1 MSNPQQQ
8 RLIGKIIADRYRIVE
23 QIGEGGMGA
32 VYLAEHLA
40 LHKQVA
46 LKVVHAEHASN
57 PELAARFS
65 REAMATSRIEH
76 PNVISAID
84 FGTLPDGTAYLAVQ
98 LVRGPTLT
106 RVLAAEGPLQWP
118 RAVAIA
124 SQIADALSA
133 AHGHGIVHRDLKPDN
148 VLLQYLDDGGEL
160 VKVLDFGVA
169 KFSSEASLPQ
179 AASPA
184 VTQIGFIVGTPG
196 YMAPE
201 QALGTN
207 ADERSDLY
215 SLGVILWEC
224 IVGRPL
230 WVAPDLQRLV
240 ERQLVENPAR
250 LRASS
255 PDATIPPLLDDL
267 VMRLLSRRASERP
280 GDAAAVRDALR
291 EFLTLAAEEH
301 QRWRTGARP
310 VPSSVRPDKP
320 LSVRPPLPLRHSKG
334 PVSPVP
340 SKSGAPRPGAPKS
353 GTSAAARPTG
363 VSSRP
368 PRLLVRHSR
377 AAWVFSGLLA
387 AILLTGVLLVS
398 TGAIELRP
406 KGGVQAVA
414 QQVER
419 ELNLPAGALSGP
431 PTKSGLPASL
441 EPSYDRLMVA
451 DTREERVEAANA
463 VLSHTPPAEVPTY
476 VRRMANLQLA
486 KTCEEKRLAIEQ
498 LAEIKDARSLPL
510 LVRLSQKPRT
520 GCGRKRREDC
530 LDCLRGPL
538 EALIAELESG
548 ASPQ

>member
-8 RLIGKIIADRYRIVE
+8 RLIGKVIADRYRIVE

-32 VYLAEHLA
+32 VYLAEHLT

-46 LKVVHAEHASN
+46 LKVVHAEHAKN
-57 PELAARFS
+57 PELATRFS

-106 RVLAAEGPLQWP
+106 RVLAAEGPLPWA

-169 KFSSEASLPQ
+169 KFSSEASLPKM
-179 AASPA
+179 ASPA

-230 WVAPDLQRLV
+230 WVASDLQRLV

-267 VMRLLSRRASERP
+267 VVRLLSRRASDRP
-280 GDAAAVRDALR
+280 SDAAAVRDALR

-310 VPSSVRPDKP
+310 VPTSVRPDKP

-334 PVSPVP
+334 PISPVP
-340 SKSGAPRPGAPKS
+340 GTRSGTPKS

-387 AILLTGVLLVS
+387 AILLTGVLLVA

-406 KGGVQAVA
+406 KGGVAAVA

-431 PTKSGLPASL
+431 TKSGLPASL
-441 EPSYDRLMVA
+441 EPSYDKLLLA

-498 LAEIKDARSLPL
+498 LAEIKDVRSLPL
-510 LVRLSQKPRT
+510 LVRLAQKPRT
-520 GCGRKRREDC
+520 GCGRKHREDC
-530 LDCLRGPL
+530 LDCLRAPL

-548 ASPQ
+548 ASAQSGQTP